1 MRLVVSVRKLK
12 ADVTLTVNARTL
24 ALAMRASGYPQIL
37 RQRSK
42 LDFVST
48 TTIGLIWRFNI
59 LFQDTLRR
67 HTKL

>member
-1 MRLVVSVRKLK
+1 MNQALK

-59 LFQDTLRR
+59 FVSR
-67 HTKL
+67 HPSPPHENF

>member
-1 MRLVVSVRKLK
+1 
-12 ADVTLTVNARTL
+12 
-24 ALAMRASGYPQIL
+24 MRASGYPQIL